1 MPRWMH
7 EMLHPMHRHRRCRVR
22 DIEDALHPQQRIAMA
37 VKQHRQPNTEP
48 GPIDRLLQPEP
59 QRADFIRVG
68 MITLRWVAMS
78 IVRLPALFTPP
89 LGPQE
94 AGPLQNVPAP
104 SADWRAP
111 S

>member
-48 GPIDRLLQPEP
+48 GPIDRLVEPER
-59 QRADFIRVG
+59 QGADIIG
-68 MITLRWVAMS
+68 VAMMTVGC
-78 IVRLPALFTPP
+78 IAMAICRLLALYT
-89 LGPQE
+89 LAIG
-94 AGPLQNVPAP
+94 
-104 SADWRAP
+104 RK
-111 S
+111 